1 MNSLGRQNSKSS
13 AKALGLFSRKI
24 GETGP
29 DFVVLHGLFGS
40 GKNWRTFAG
49 SLEENFQVWTPD
61 ARNHG
66 DSPHADL
73 MSYQEM
79 AEDVVRFFVEN
90 ELENVILL
98 GHSMGGKTAMQIAL
112 RFPEMIAALIVVDI
126 APVFYENYHEQFKL
140 IEAMRELCLPDKM
153 SRNDIEKKLALKIP
167 EKRLLSFL
175 MTNLIC
181 INGQFQWRI
190 GLEQIA
196 AGMQELLN
204 YPEMKSVFKG
214 PVQFIGGENSDY
226 LKSKYHG
233 LIRKHFP
240 ESRITMLK
248 NCGHWLH
255 VEQPV
260 AFQKTVNEFLRYNNL
275 ILIR

>member
-1 MNSLGRQNSKSS
+1 
-13 AKALGLFSRKI
+13 
-24 GETGP
+24 
-29 DFVVLHGLFGS
+29 
-40 GKNWRTFAG
+40 
-49 SLEENFQVWTPD
+49 
-61 ARNHG
+61 
-66 DSPHADL
+66 
-73 MSYQEM
+73 
-79 AEDVVRFFVEN
+79 
-90 ELENVILL
+90 
-98 GHSMGGKTAMQIAL
+98 
-112 RFPEMIAALIVVDI
+112 
-126 APVFYENYHEQFKL
+126 
-140 IEAMRELCLPDKM
+140 
-153 SRNDIEKKLALKIP
+153 
-167 EKRLLSFL
+167 